1 MVLSPE
7 HRGNLK
13 EFHRFLVQHL
23 TESLHPYTEVPVRIR
38 EAAVCGLVEC
48 ESCLETPIKV
58 VRESG

>member
-23 TESLHPYTEVPVRIR
+23 IESPHPYTEVPVRIR